1 MAATDQTLVLSP
13 EAPGL
18 QPRLKLQE
26 RFPDIIYRKLT
37 PAPEHPHFNYKG
49 FNPSTQV
56 IQKGHVRSP
65 GRRAFPVEVIFER
78 DITITMRDGIK
89 LYADVF
95 RPTNSESAKVPAIL
109 PWSPYGKTGTGELLC
124 SHSDS

>member
-1 MAATDQTLVLSP
+1 MAATDKTLTPSP
-13 EAPGL
+13 GAPSL
-18 QPRLKLQE
+18 PAKLKLQD

-56 IQKGHVRSP
+56 IEMGHRRAP
-65 GRRAFPVEVIFER
+65 GRRSFPVEVIFER

-95 RPTNSESAKVPAIL
+95 RPTNSDSVKVPALL
-109 PWSPYGKTGTGELLC
+109 PWSPYGKTGTGE
-124 SHSDS
+124 